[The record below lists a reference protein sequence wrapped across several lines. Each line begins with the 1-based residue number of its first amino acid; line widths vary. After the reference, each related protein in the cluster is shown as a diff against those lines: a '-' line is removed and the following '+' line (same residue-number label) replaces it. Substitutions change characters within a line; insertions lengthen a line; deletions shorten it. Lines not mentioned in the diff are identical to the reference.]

1 MVATTRLED
10 QRHANVIR
18 PSGSI
23 LPWLTTA
30 AFVPAAAILLALLQ
44 SGLSHREIFNDPADT
59 LHFSPFMGVISMLRL
74 FGWAAA
80 AGVALLTHS
89 VICDRVT
96 GPLRWFFLAS
106 AVFTLVMLTDDAFLL
121 HEEVLPNGLGI
132 RERYIKLGYLVVAA
146 LYAIPLQELT

>member
-1 MVATTRLED
+1 
-10 QRHANVIR
+10 
-18 PSGSI
+18 
-23 LPWLTTA
+23 
-30 AFVPAAAILLALLQ
+30 
-44 SGLSHREIFNDPADT
+44 
-59 LHFSPFMGVISMLRL
+59 MLGL

-89 VICDRVT
+89 VIRDRVT

-106 AVFTLVMLTDDAFLL
+106 AVFTLVMLIDDAFLL

-146 LYAIPLQELT
+146 LYGLSFFRVLLRHNVVLMGAAAGCFVGSFVLDNPAVLKALGFWETDFILYVVEDGLKFFGISFWLAYLTKAASDTLRG